1 MMLPLLF
8 LMQDTAH
15 AVEEAEHAAGGLPAP
30 FSPTPGLF
38 IWTLVVFIVLFF
50 LLKWLVF
57 PMLVKATVE
66 REQQINS
73 QLAEAA
79 RMQDEAK
86 GVLEEQRQMLAGA
99 RGEAQAIL
107 AEARQAA
114 ERERLAGVEK
124 TRAEQD
130 ELLARARREI
140 GAEKERAT
148 AEIRREAVDLA
159 ISAAAKVIGK
169 RLDASEDRAL
179 VESYLTEI
187 GKKS

>member
-8 LMQDTAH
+8 LLQDH
-15 AVEEAEHAAGGLPAP
+15 AEEAEHAAGALPAP

-38 IWTLVVFIVLFF
+38 IWTLVVFIVLLV
-50 LLKWLVF
+50 LLKWLVY
-57 PMLVKATVE
+57 PMILKVTVE
-66 REQQINS
+66 REQQITN

-86 GVLEEQRQMLAGA
+86 AVLEEQRQMLAGA

-107 AEARQAA
+107 AEARVAA
-114 ERERLAGVEK
+114 DRERQAGVER

-148 AEIRREAVDLA
+148 AEIRREAVDIA

-169 RLDASEDRAL
+169 KLDAADDRAL
-179 VESYLTEI
+179 VESYLSEI
-187 GKKS
+187 GKKA

>member
-8 LMQDTAH
+8 LLQDH
-15 AVEEAEHAAGGLPAP
+15 AEEAEHAASALPAP

-38 IWTLVVFIVLFF
+38 IWTMIVFIVLFF
-50 LLKWLVF
+50 MLKIWVF
-57 PMLVKATVE
+57 PMLVKATVD
-66 REQQINS
+66 REQQINN

-86 GVLEEQRQMLAGA
+86 AVLEEQRQLLAGS
-99 RGEAQAIL
+99 RGEAQAII

-114 ERERLAGVEK
+114 DRERQAGVEK

-140 GAEKERAT
+140 GAEKDRAT
-148 AEIRREAVDLA
+148 AEIRREAVDIA
-159 ISAAAKVIGK
+159 IAAAAQVIGQK
-169 RLDASEDRAL
+169 LDASDDRAL
-179 VESYLTEI
+179 VESYLSEI